1 MNPMQQIMQ
10 IMRNGGNPQAMVQQ
24 IINTNPQAQAMFA
37 QMKMSGMSNEQF
49 VRQYAKQNN
58 IDLNQILGMFGK

>member
-24 IINTNPQAQAMFA
+24 IINTNPQAQAMFS